1 MIQLLEGALSVS
13 ITLKK
18 DVKHPGSMS
27 KEEANNRL
35 KKRQSLPLGR
45 AIEVAKE
52 SNLYSDTL
60 HNDLENFR
68 EERNWLIHK
77 LVNHNLDDMYAA
89 SKRDELFH
97 RIKTISNKASMLQQ
111 TIETDLLE
119 FSESK
124 GMDISRTRAAIKK
137 HQLRPEGV
145 LLATS
150 KIELPV
156 RFVIQF

>member
-1 MIQLLEGALSVS
+1 
-13 ITLKK
+13 
-18 DVKHPGSMS
+18 
-27 KEEANNRL
+27 
-35 KKRQSLPLGR
+35 
-45 AIEVAKE
+45 
-52 SNLYSDTL
+52 
-60 HNDLENFR
+60 
-68 EERNWLIHK
+68 
-77 LVNHNLDDMYAA
+77 
-89 SKRDELFH
+89 
-97 RIKTISNKASMLQQ
+97 MLQQ